1 MAAVARRW
9 RWKPVAV
16 ALGVAATV
24 PTALYAFSNNRI
36 PEDCGDDDPLSHQE
50 HERKGFLE
58 MIAEQF
64 HRLSPGKV
72 ADSGSGQAFERVH
85 GIGNL
90 VERLHDSQH
99 RALEDDM
106 EFKKHGLD
114 PPTFDLAKEFSSE
127 VRVIRQEAE
136 QLLKCTPL
144 PHSSRFTD
152 AEIMRYA
159 LHYGFLRA
167 RDASGRERALHQSA
181 QAIVAT
187 VKWQSTY
194 QFSSDEDLERFKHLV
209 WWSND
214 EVSGRFVLHVAVDKA
229 VNECRGHV
237 ALEFANAVI
246 TQMQRAIETR
256 LKDDAPQGLDRVDVV
271 VYAGGTSALS
281 ASRVAW
287 VLKSLVSTLSHHF
300 PGRLHELRLLD
311 LPRVLTWL
319 VRGVKK
325 LVHSETARKVQ
336 SLPSS
341 SCDVEA
347 G

>member
-9 RWKPVAV
+9 SWTSAAV

-24 PTALYAFSNNRI
+24 PAALYTYSNVVKDS
-36 PEDCGDDDPLSHQE
+36 EDGSRGHRDG
-50 HERKGFLE
+50 ERRGFLDS
-58 MIAEQF
+58 IAEQF
-64 HRLSPGKV
+64 HRLSSAGET
-72 ADSGSGQAFERVH
+72 DSGSTRAFEK
-85 GIGNL
+85 IKKMKDL
-90 VERLHDSQH
+90 TERLHGSQH
-99 RALEDDM
+99 KALEDDM
-106 EFKKHGLD
+106 EFKKLGLD
-114 PPTFDLAKEFSSE
+114 PPTRDLAKQFSSE
-127 VRVIRQEAE
+127 VDLIRKEAQ
-136 QLLKCTPL
+136 QLLQCSPL
-144 PHSSRFTD
+144 PHSRFTD

-181 QAIVAT
+181 QAVAAT
-187 VKWQSTY
+187 AKWQSNY
-194 QFSSDEDLERFKHLV
+194 KFSSEEDLERFKHLV
-209 WWSND
+209 WWTND
-214 EVSGRFVLHVAVDKA
+214 DVSGRFVLHVAVDRA

-237 ALEFANAVI
+237 AMEFANAVI
-246 TQMQRAIETR
+246 TQMQKVIDNH
-256 LKDDAPQGLDRVDVV
+256 LQDDAPQGLDRVDVV

-311 LPRVLTWL
+311 LPRVLTWI

-341 SCDVEA
+341 SCPEA